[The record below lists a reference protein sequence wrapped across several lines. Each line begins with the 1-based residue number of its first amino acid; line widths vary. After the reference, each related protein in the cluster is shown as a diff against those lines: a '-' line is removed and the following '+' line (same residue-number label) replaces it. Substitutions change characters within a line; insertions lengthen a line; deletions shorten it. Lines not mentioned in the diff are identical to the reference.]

1 MTQPTIRDRVV
12 AWTLV
17 AVQGI
22 LIVAIVIIPRRH
34 AWDYNGVVN
43 AVALGGIGLAAI
55 LGLWAAWHLG
65 SGLTPLPLPNGAV
78 DLVVRGPYR
87 WVRHP
92 IYTAVII
99 GMAGIALRSRT
110 PIVIGLAGAL
120 AVFLALKARWEETHL
135 RSAFPGYQEY
145 QSRTGRLLPGLG
157 ILKTQ
162 D

>member
-1 MTQPTIRDRVV
+1 MDPSTRRDRMT
-12 AWTLV
+12 AWGLV
-17 AVQGI
+17 AVQAV

-34 AWDYNGVVN
+34 AWGDITLVN
-43 AVALGGIGLAAI
+43 IGALTAIGLAAI
-55 LGLWAAWHLG
+55 LGLWSAWHLG
-65 SGLTPLPLPNGAV
+65 RGLTPLPLPNGAV
-78 DLVVRGPYR
+78 DLVVHGPYR

-92 IYTAVII
+92 IYTAVIT

-120 AVFLALKARWEETHL
+120 AVFLALKARWEEIHL
-135 RSAFPGYQEY
+135 QAAFPGYLEY

-157 ILKTQ
+157 KLKTQ